1 MEERRV
7 RKGKGIEF
15 EGVKEEEEEV
25 VRGGGK
31 LRGPASGQ

>member
-25 VRGGGK
+25 VRGGG
-31 LRGPASGQ
+31 GS